1 MGKNKKE
8 VSIWRKVL
16 LVNEL
21 YELAVSR
28 IINIE
33 TVSLFSLLFLAGLG
47 WIDYNQLIPNTF
59 VDLISDRAYTTSAIL
74 SYFLISF
81 VIFAVAAV
89 QYAIR
94 QALRIWWPLPIE
106 NFIDLC
112 SVSNISII
120 IFDEALH
127 GYYIHGMNPL
137 GQS

>member
-1 MGKNKKE
+1 M
-8 VSIWRKVL
+8 L

-59 VDLISDRAYTTSAIL
+59 VDLINDRSHTTSSIL
-74 SYFLISF
+74 SYFLITF

-89 QYAIR
+89 QYGI
-94 QALRIWWPLPIE
+94 
-106 NFIDLC
+106 N
-112 SVSNISII
+112 
-120 IFDEALH
+120 
-127 GYYIHGMNPL
+127 YKT
-137 GQS
+137 